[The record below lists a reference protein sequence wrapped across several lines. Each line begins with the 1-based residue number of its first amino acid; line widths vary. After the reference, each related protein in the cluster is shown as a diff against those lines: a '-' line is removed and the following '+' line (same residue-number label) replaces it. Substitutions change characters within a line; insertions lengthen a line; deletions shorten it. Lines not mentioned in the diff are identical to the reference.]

1 MPPSLKLNFQGYLRK
16 TLVEFPWILVFELG
30 ILKAVSF
37 TISRGESFS
46 ETYKGKVANL
56 KIPEGFLE
64 KYICPQLPCLD
75 VFWNSPYGHTE
86 MF

>member
-46 ETYKGKVANL
+46 ETYKGKVTNI
-56 KIPEGFLE
+56 KIPGGF
-64 KYICPQLPCLD
+64 
-75 VFWNSPYGHTE
+75 
-86 MF
+86 